1 MIERQVLR
9 RRVGFNFGHLSEDL
23 NPGRVNGKM
32 QTFPLSDAGCHR
44 DKYFANTLSFTNV
57 FVLSDFFGEHFR
69 ETLVNHIAH

>member
-1 MIERQVLR
+1 MLERQVLT
-9 RRVGFNFGHLSEDL
+9 RRVGFNFDQLREDL

-32 QTFPLSDAGCHR
+32 QTFPLSDAGCHK
-44 DKYFANTLSFTNV
+44 DFANTFPFTNV